1 MTIKAQEL
9 LDKTME
15 LSLRPQKGD
24 RQKLIAFI
32 LREVVEQLQYYQCCA
47 EEGVEDWVLDARAV
61 YELAEEVENL

>member
-1 MTIKAQEL
+1 MTRAQEL

-32 LREVVEQLQYYQCCA
+32 LREVVDQLQYYNVHP
-47 EEGVEDWVLDARAV
+47 GEDMIIDARAV
-61 YELAEEVENL
+61 YELCDEVEAL

>member
-1 MTIKAQEL
+1 MTQRAQEL

-32 LREVVEQLQYYQCCA
+32 LREVVEQLQYYNVHP
-47 EEGVEDWVLDARAV
+47 GEDMIIDARAV
-61 YELAEEVENL
+61 YELCDEVEAL

>member
-1 MTIKAQEL
+1 MTRAQEL

-32 LREVVEQLQYYQCCA
+32 LREVVEQLQYYNVHP
-47 EEGVEDWVLDARAV
+47 GEDMIIDARAV
-61 YELAEEVENL
+61 YELAEEVEVL

>member
-1 MTIKAQEL
+1 MTQRAQEL

-32 LREVVEQLQYYQCCA
+32 LREVVEQLQYDIS
-47 EEGVEDWVLDARAV
+47 DWMESTDHMVIDARAV
-61 YELAEEVENL
+61 YELADEVEVL